1 MSTKAM
7 RNFHIPLSE
16 DLYNKLK
23 AEAKRSKQPAT
34 KLARQA
40 IDLWLWQRQKAALHK
55 AIAAYAAQCA
65 GTESDLDETLET
77 ASIEHLLALDL
88 S

>member
-1 MSTKAM
+1 MSTRAIC
-7 RNFHIPLSE
+7 NFHVPLSKE
-16 DLYNKLK
+16 LYNKLR

-40 IDLWLWQRQKAALHK
+40 IDLWLWQRQKEARHK

-65 GTESDLDETLET
+65 GTESDLDEALET
-77 ASIEHLLALDL
+77 ASIEHLLAEEET
-88 S
+88 